1 MKLLKL
7 EILTYSP
14 FWYCTPIFFKIWFT
28 FFYKKRFCIRKVLS
42 RPGSLS
48 RELLRAGDEL
58 LRKTLNFRSLLS
70 AAACVQLWRGI
81 RGWSRLRRTMSVLR
95 SARKMRQ
102 RWSALV
108 SMGGTMSSSLV
119 PVRNRLQVGGG
130 WWLLV
135 GRARELISE
144 VGIFYHRVAC
154 AAYDRFART
163 RYVSAPQDL
172 DRTRLLIIVSDCAAV
187 SAPSRHWW
195 KEGVVR
201 ARINERNITVGN
213 RKLKWID
220 VELNKTIYSQ
230 GVDEYT
236 FLKR

>member
-1 MKLLKL
+1 MM
-7 EILTYSP
+7 
-14 FWYCTPIFFKIWFT
+14 
-28 FFYKKRFCIRKVLS
+28 S
-42 RPGSLS
+42 RPGLS
-48 RELLRAGDEL
+48 FRELLRAGDEL
-58 LRKTLNFRSLLS
+58 LRKTLNFCSLFCP
-70 AAACVQLWRGI
+70 AGACVQLWRGI

-163 RYVSAPQDL
+163 RYRGGCAAVSAPQDL

-187 SAPSRHWW
+187 SAPFRHWW

-201 ARINERNITVGN
+201 ARGSDNGI
-213 RKLKWID
+213 
-220 VELNKTIYSQ
+220 SP
-230 GVDEYT
+230 
-236 FLKR
+236 